1 MHAFVPLLALSAAFV
16 PLALTENPE
25 EPQELTPEYTVLTNS
40 RRSVTN
46 LNIETIR
53 GMAWDADQSR
63 LYAVNTHGSTL
74 VYFSSS
80 VPLPEVA
87 PPTAIFR
94 TINNPT
100 ALALWDD
107 GQNRQFA
114 IVVGGSTHGLVKH
127 DRNTGEIVAYLN
139 LPAEPKDI
147 VVDPENGWAWVSCA
161 GAFDQPGVIPQRSG
175 GVVMKIDLDSFTP
188 TGGASSHP
196 GAHFIDAARPTFL
209 NIEVVPGDAEN
220 IVYVAPLLSGNQT
233 TYGDGLNGFDLGV
246 VSTSDLPDDDLF
258 AINESGTVSVAARN
272 VGTLLTNHA
281 RNPASGKYWML
292 NVKSLNDVDKQQP
305 PTPPRTTEAE
315 HRGRFADNDL
325 TQAQVPQTMPVT
337 ANLHVPLDA
346 LSATLPPLG
355 AAGAN
360 KPTSFPFGLA
370 IHPSGLA
377 VVVSS
382 TGDTLRVLDGTS
394 TSGTV
399 NTLRNVGLPA
409 GSIPRGA
416 LLSPDGST
424 LWVYAWGTNRI
435 LQYYAP
441 DLALSTTTSVN
452 PLLYD
457 LGVDPLPAAV
467 KHGRE
472 IWYDADNS
480 LDPVTQ
486 LAGQVSC
493 NTCHPAGATDMLGWE
508 LTDPPLDRKD
518 VMVTQSL
525 LGIEDT
531 FPYHWRGER
540 SLSDFNGAFQFLLG
554 GSKLDIDDPNDL
566 ADFEAFV
573 FSLQGAAN
581 PREDELRQLDEAE
594 NLVHDGTVVGSPSRG
609 QLVFHQDQG
618 TLRVFGGSTCADC
631 HGGETGSNGQITFD
645 NASVIPTN
653 TNIDVAH
660 LRQLQHKFFQP
671 KYTVNGSGLPTNAVR
686 PRGGWG
692 FSQDGGDNDILEF
705 LNPGAFF
712 GTTAQL
718 IQDRADTASFVT
730 QFDEGIAPR
739 AHDGA
744 YFAQNSTTAELAVA
758 SELIAQA
765 QAGNCDLVG
774 IGHYLSGGVPNLE
787 LRLWF
792 DRSASVFRTSEVG
805 TGFAFDVPT
814 MQSLRS
820 NNYIRMVML
829 GLPPGNAYRFSVDP
843 DDDGL
848 SFLTESTFSSA
859 FTSGSLDPWR
869 ADTDGDTFPDG
880 YERMLYLLQ
889 STPVSNWPDPLRT
902 TSSTLIDSADNVV
915 PTMGSSPALEF
926 VTARQ
931 SKHLVS
937 FSEPV
942 TYEIQA
948 ERWNASTSSF
958 QAEGPVQYRPALR
971 QLDTLISH
979 HLQPSIDIT
988 SGSTSYVRD
997 NLYRL
1002 KVTMSDL
1009 ADNTAVGYVG
1019 PSGGFQTD
1027 DDVFVDFQAAMAFLV
1042 VQSHKWDPVL
1052 TGSTGTNT
1060 WRLVLET
1067 DLDDVWQGIS
1077 PAATFAQGQTIV
1089 AQVLVETVPG
1099 SDEFVLIENT
1109 SYGLSL
1115 TSGGNGTRLVNGSN
1129 TISIVGIAYG
1139 NPGTPVDGDLVLSPP
1154 TDSAGKATIDVT
1166 VTGSGLSG
1174 KRVRINL
1181 VGSFVEL
1188 STPLTFDPASAM
1200 NWQQPMTS
1208 PELRYKDITL

>member
-1 MHAFVPLLALSAAFV
+1 MHAFVSLLALTVAF
-16 PLALTENPE
+16 LSFADSE
-25 EPQELTPEYTVLTNS
+25 EPEPTEDPSPDYVVLTNS

-53 GMAWDADQSR
+53 GMAWDADQGR

-74 VYFSSS
+74 VYFDSS
-80 VPLPEVA
+80 A
-87 PPTAIFR
+87 TPPNVEPPAQIFR

-107 GQNRQFA
+107 DQDRQFA

-127 DRNTGEIVAYLN
+127 DRDTGEIVAYLN

-147 VVDPENGWAWVSCA
+147 VVDTENNWAWVSCA
-161 GAFDQPGVIPQRSG
+161 GAFDEPGTTPQRSG
-175 GVVMKIDLDSFTP
+175 GVVMKVDLDTFAFIGGTP
-188 TGGASSHP
+188 SGSGQ
-196 GAHFIDAARPTFL
+196 HFIDAARPTFL
-209 NIEVVPGDAEN
+209 NIEIVEGDTEN

-233 TYGDGLNGFDLGV
+233 TYAAGLNGFDLQV
-246 VSTSDLPDDDLF
+246 VTATDLPDDDLF
-258 AINESGTVSVAARN
+258 AIDESGTVSVAAN
-272 VGTLLTNHA
+272 NIGTLLTNHA

-292 NVKSLNDVDKQQP
+292 NVKSLNDVQSPQ
-305 PTPPRTTEAE
+305 PPRTTEAE

-325 TQAQVPQTMPVT
+325 TQVNVPQTSTPFKQD
-337 ANLHVPLDA
+337 VPLDA
-346 LSATLPPLG
+346 LNAIWGPLG
-355 AAGAN
+355 GAGAD

-370 IHPSGLA
+370 IHSSGLA

-399 NTLRNVGLPA
+399 NTLRNVGLPE

-416 LLSPDGST
+416 LLSPDATT

-441 DLALSTTTSVN
+441 DLAIQTTTSVN

-457 LGVDPLPAAV
+457 LGVDPLPAAG

-554 GSKLDIDDPNDL
+554 GSQLDTDDPNDL

-581 PREDELRQLDEAE
+581 PREDELRMLDEAE
-594 NLVHDGTVVGSPSRG
+594 NLVHDPANSVVGSPSRG
-609 QLVFHQDQG
+609 QVVFHQDQG

-660 LRQLQHKFFQP
+660 LRQLQHKMFQP
-671 KYTVNGSGLPTNAVR
+671 QLSTSLGLR

-692 FSQDGGDNDILEF
+692 FTQDGSDNDILDF
-705 LNPGAFF
+705 LHPAVFF
-712 GTTAQL
+712 GTTPQL
-718 IQDRADTASFVT
+718 IQDRADAASFVA

-744 YFAQNSTTAELAVA
+744 YFAQDSTTAELTVA
-758 SELIAQA
+758 GELIDQA
-765 QAGNCDLVG
+765 QLGNCDLVG

-792 DRSASVFRTSEVG
+792 DPAADVFRTSEVG
-805 TGFAFDVPT
+805 TGYAFDVPT
-814 MQSLRS
+814 MESLRS
-820 NNYIRMVML
+820 NGYIRMVML
-829 GLPPGNAYRFSVDP
+829 GLPPGNAYRFAVDP

-848 SFLTESTFSSA
+848 SFLTEALFTSAFSSG
-859 FTSGSLDPWR
+859 TLDPWR
-869 ADTDGDTFPDG
+869 ADTDGDTYPDG

-902 TSSTLIDSADNVV
+902 TSDTLIDTADNAA
-915 PTMGSSPALEF
+915 PTIVSSPALEF

-942 TYEIQA
+942 TYEIQVQRYDA
-948 ERWNASTSSF
+948 ATTSF
-958 QAEGPVQYRPALR
+958 VDFGPVQFRPAVR
-971 QLDTLISH
+971 TMDTLIAH

-988 SGSTSYVRD
+988 GTPHYVRND
-997 NLYRL
+997 LYRL
-1002 KVTMSDL
+1002 EVTMRDL
-1009 ADNTAVGYVG
+1009 ADNTTVAHVG

-1027 DDVFVDFQAAMAFLV
+1027 DNVFVDFQTGMAFLV
-1042 VQSHKWDPVL
+1042 VKEHTWDTVL

-1067 DLDDVWQGIS
+1067 DLDDVWEGIS
-1077 PAATFAQGQTIV
+1077 PTATFAQGQTIV
-1089 AQVLVETVPG
+1089 AQVLVEDNPG
-1099 SDEFVLIENT
+1099 SGEFVLIEDT

-1115 TSGGNGTRLVNGSN
+1115 TTGGNATRLVNGSN
-1129 TISIVGIAYG
+1129 QISILGVITYG
-1139 NPGTPVDGDLVLSPP
+1139 NPGDPVDGDLVLSPQ

-1188 STPLTFDPASAM
+1188 TTPLTFDPASAM

-1208 PELRYKDITL
+1208 PELRFADITL